1 METVKTDT
9 LLVAMAITNNPVVV
23 TAHCQPLGM
32 PMGDYPD
39 SIPSLRSWTTTLLPP
54 WDPGL

>member
-23 TAHCQPLGM
+23 TAHCQPVGM

-39 SIPSLRSWTTTLLPP
+39 SIPSLWTNSF
-54 WDPGL
+54 PGILDCKK